1 MKKGRSMQSTKLALI
16 GACGVASLGLG
27 SLAAEAAPAASHLN
41 PTLAAAVGTQSAT
54 QDVAYRRCWWRN
66 GQRHCRGSE
75 RPYRGYGYRYYGPLY
90 PEAYRTGS
98 SRWWQEMDRDDRGG
112 RGRP

>member
-1 MKKGRSMQSTKLALI
+1 MHSTKLLLTAALSAA
-16 GACGVASLGLG
+16 GLGLSALG
-27 SLAAEAAPAASHLN
+27 AAASPAAPNLSE
-41 PTLAAAVGTQSAT
+41 TMAAVGAQAKPQS
-54 QDVAYRRCWWRN
+54 VAYRRCWYD
-66 GQRHCRGSE
+66 GGSRHCRWVGS
-75 RPYRGYGYRYYGPLY
+75 RSRGYGYRYYGPLY

>member
-1 MKKGRSMQSTKLALI
+1 MQRTKLALI
-16 GACGVASLGLG
+16 GACGVASLGLCSVAG
-27 SLAAEAAPAASHLN
+27 EAAPAASNLM
-41 PTLAAAVGTQSAT
+41 PTMAAAVGAQSAA
-54 QDVAYRRCWWRN
+54 QEVAYRRCWWRY
-66 GQRHCRGSE
+66 GQRHCRWSG
-75 RPYRGYGYRYYGPLY
+75 PGPGYRGYGYRYYGPLY